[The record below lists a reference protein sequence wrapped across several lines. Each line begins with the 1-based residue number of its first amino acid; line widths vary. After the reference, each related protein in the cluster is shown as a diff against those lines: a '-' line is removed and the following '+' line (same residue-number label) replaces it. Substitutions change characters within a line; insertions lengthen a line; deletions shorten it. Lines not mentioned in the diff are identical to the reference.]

1 VNSTVLHLT
10 DVCKSIVLSP
20 GKRKQLLKTISFS
33 VEKGSTTGFV
43 GVNGA
48 GKTTTLKSILGFLRI
63 DSGQIKYF
71 GETDFNANVRSRI
84 GFMPER
90 PYFYEF
96 LTGREF
102 LALHWELQGKVLKNG
117 FEERCDEV
125 LKKVDLE
132 RGKHLRL
139 RQFSKGMLQRI
150 GIAQAILHNPEFL
163 ILDEPM
169 SGLDPDGRR
178 LVKEIMRELARSG
191 TTIFFSSHL
200 LQDMEE
206 LCNHVVIVDQGIIL
220 YDGSLDHLLS
230 RAGATVEIGFRTS
243 NHKDIEKILC
253 LPDKLQTHI
262 DELRT
267 HKSEILWI
275 QKPNMQLE
283 EAFQILRKDSMAKGA
298 QL

>member
-1 VNSTVLHLT
+1 MNTTVLQLS

-20 GKRKQLLKTISFS
+20 GKRKQLLKAISFS

-63 DSGQIKYF
+63 DSGNIKYF
-71 GETDFNANVRSRI
+71 GESDFNANVRSRI

-102 LALHWELQGKVLKNG
+102 LALHWELQGKTIKKG
-117 FEERCDEV
+117 FEARCDEI

-132 RGKHLRL
+132 RGKDLRL
-139 RQFSKGMLQRI
+139 RQYSKGMLQRI

-206 LCNHVVIVDQGIIL
+206 LCDNIVIVDQGAIL
-220 YDGSLDHLLS
+220 YDGSLANLLI
-230 RAGATVEIGFRTS
+230 RAGATVEIGYRSTS
-243 NHKDIEKILC
+243 HRDIEKLLC
-253 LPDKLQTHI
+253 LPDQLQTHI
-262 DELRT
+262 DDLRIK
-267 HKSEILWI
+267 KSNILWI

-283 EAFQILRKDSMAKGA
+283 EAFQILRKDASKGG
-298 QL
+298 Q